1 MKLKIFSEGER
12 GVEKGEKEIFE
23 KLSAKEKDVLINAF
37 RIFLDETIAHV
48 FFAIEDSE
56 ENNDGRI
63 TLNVDNFKIDYPS
76 EHFLS
81 YLENRLDSPLYPP
94 RKKA

>member
-1 MKLKIFSEGER
+1 MKEMLH
-12 GVEKGEKEIFE
+12 
-23 KLSAKEKDVLINAF
+23 VLF
-37 RIFLDETIAHV
+37 DETIAHV